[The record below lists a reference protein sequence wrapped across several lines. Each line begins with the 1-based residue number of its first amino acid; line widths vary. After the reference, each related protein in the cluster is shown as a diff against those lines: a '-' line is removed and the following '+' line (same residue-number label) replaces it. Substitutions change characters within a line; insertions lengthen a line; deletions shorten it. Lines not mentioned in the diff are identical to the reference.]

1 MLTDRNLGTC
11 KRVRAEVPHGSV
23 AFALTGSADGADG
36 ASTLAHQVIEAPEAA
51 DGLDGL
57 LAAAKAGDTAA
68 LDKLLA
74 AQRPRAM
81 AAALRVLHNPD
92 DAEDAV
98 QDAFLKIWR
107 SLPTFEGRSSFSTWV
122 HRIVTNASLDLMR
135 KSAARAET
143 VERVDQTDDAAVTA
157 VEPANIET
165 PESELG
171 DREIE
176 KLVRLAVAALPEA
189 HRQAVVLREFED
201 CSYQEMAE
209 IIACPIGTV
218 MSRLHHARNK
228 LASDLRA
235 PLGQALAA

>member
-1 MLTDRNLGTC
+1 MLTERNLGTC
-11 KRVRAEVPHGSV
+11 KRERAEVPHGSV
-23 AFALTGSADGADG
+23 AFALTGSEATEYGSAI
-36 ASTLAHQVIEAPEAA
+36 LARYVIETPEVMEST
-51 DGLDGL
+51 DNL
-57 LAAAKAGDTAA
+57 LAAAKAGDAA
-68 LDKLLA
+68 AFDRLLA
-74 AQRPRAM
+74 AQRSRAM
-81 AAALRVLHNPD
+81 AAALRILHNPD

-98 QDAFLKIWR
+98 QDAFIKIWR
-107 SLPTFEGRSSFSTWV
+107 ALPTFEGRSSFSTWV
-122 HRIVTNASLDLMR
+122 HRVVTNASLDLMR

-143 VERVDQTDDAAVTA
+143 VERVEQKDDAAVTA
-157 VEPANIET
+157 IEPTNSVT

-209 IIACPIGTV
+209 IIECPIGTV

-228 LASDLRA
+228 LAADLRA
-235 PLGQALAA
+235 PLRQALAA